1 MPAWLFALLTAA
13 FVLYT
18 DDYVIAGVLPEI
30 ARDLNV
36 SEAHAGQL
44 VTVFSLTVAVVA
56 PIAGVAL
63 ARVPRRHLFTVA
75 FVIFA
80 VANLVAATT
89 TSFGL
94 LVGLRM
100 VAAIAAAAST
110 PAVFAYAAE
119 RAPGSHIGRYVAIV
133 ALGVTGSIAAG
144 VPIGTWI
151 GGHYG
156 WRATFA
162 AMAVAGVAA
171 LVFLLATLPR
181 ERDKADEVPS
191 IREQLRTLTSAPV
204 SLGLLANCA
213 LMTGSMMMLTYM
225 APYLAAVSRA
235 SVDQRALAFS
245 LSGFAGIICIWAGGK
260 ATDRWGPDRALVTG
274 IGIFTG
280 MMAILG
286 ALWFAR
292 PVPFSVLV
300 VVGTIWGGMAF
311 WNSPAIQARLYL
323 LAGPVAAQALALN
336 TSSTYLGVSL
346 GGAIGGL
353 ALGSLGA
360 GLLPAVAAA
369 LGLSAL
375 ALLALAIGASK
386 KTLSGAADCSGT
398 LNPAGTKDGLE

>member
-1 MPAWLFALLTAA
+1 MPAWLFALLAAA

-30 ARDLNV
+30 ARDLDV

-44 VTVFSLTVAVVA
+44 VTVFSLTVAVAA

-63 ARVPRRHLFTVA
+63 ARVSRRYLFTAA
-75 FVIFA
+75 FVVFIA
-80 VANLVAATT
+80 ANLAAASTT
-89 TSFGL
+89 GFGL
-94 LVGLRM
+94 LVALRI
-100 VAAIAAAAST
+100 VAALAAAAST
-110 PAVFAYAAE
+110 PAVFAFAAE
-119 RAPGSHIGRYVAIV
+119 RAPEGHIGRYVAVV

-156 WRATFA
+156 WRATFV
-162 AMAVAGVAA
+162 AVAVSGVLA
-171 LVFLLATLPR
+171 LAFLLATLPR
-181 ERDKADEVPS
+181 EGDKAGEVPG
-191 IREQLRTLTSAPV
+191 IREQLRTLASAPV

-225 APYLAAVSRA
+225 APYLAAVSEA

-245 LSGFAGIICIWAGGK
+245 LSGVAGIVCIWAGGK
-260 ATDRWGPDRALVTG
+260 VTDRWGPDRALVTG

-280 MMAILG
+280 IMAVLG
-286 ALWFAR
+286 LLWFVR
-292 PVPFSVLV
+292 PVPFVVLV

-346 GGAIGGL
+346 GGALGGL

-360 GLLPAVAAA
+360 GVLPAVAAV
-369 LGLSAL
+369 LGISAL

-386 KTLSGAADCSGT
+386 KTPSGAEAM
-398 LNPAGTKDGLE
+398 AEH

>member
-1 MPAWLFALLTAA
+1 MPAWLFALLAAA

-30 ARDLNV
+30 ARDLDV

-44 VTVFSLTVAVVA
+44 VTVFSLTVAVAA
-56 PIAGVAL
+56 PIAGVTL
-63 ARVPRRHLFTVA
+63 ARVSRRYLFTGTFVVFVA
-75 FVIFA
+75 
-80 VANLVAATT
+80 ANLVAATT

-94 LVGLRM
+94 LVALRI
-100 VAAIAAAAST
+100 VAALAAASST
-110 PAVFAYAAE
+110 PAVFAFAAE
-119 RAPGSHIGRYVAIV
+119 HAPGSHIGRYVAVV

-151 GGHYG
+151 GGHYN
-156 WRATFA
+156 WRATFV
-162 AMAVAGVAA
+162 AMAVGGVLA
-171 LVFLLATLPR
+171 LAFLLATLPR
-181 ERDKADEVPS
+181 KGTEAGEVPG
-191 IREQLRTLTSAPV
+191 IREQLRTLAAPPV

-225 APYLAAVSRA
+225 APYLAAVSEA

-245 LSGFAGIICIWAGGK
+245 LSGLAGIVCIWAGGK
-260 ATDRWGPDRALVTG
+260 ATDRWGPDRALVIGISVFTG
-274 IGIFTG
+274 IMVT
-280 MMAILG
+280 LG
-286 ALWFAR
+286 LLWFVR
-292 PVPFSVLV
+292 PVPFSVLL

-346 GGAIGGL
+346 GGALGGL

-360 GLLPAVAAA
+360 GVLPAVAAV
-369 LGLSAL
+369 LGLSAW

-386 KTLSGAADCSGT
+386 KTPSSAET
-398 LNPAGTKDGLE
+398 VVGL

>member
-1 MPAWLFALLTAA
+1 VPAWLFALLAAA

-30 ARDLNV
+30 ARDLDV

-44 VTVFSLTVAVVA
+44 VTVFSLTVAVAA
-56 PIAGVAL
+56 PVAGVAL
-63 ARVPRRHLFTVA
+63 ARVSRRRLFTVA
-75 FVIFA
+75 FLIFVA
-80 VANLVAATT
+80 ANLVAATT
-89 TSFGL
+89 SSFGL
-94 LVGLRM
+94 LMVLRI
-100 VAAIAAAAST
+100 VAALAAAAST
-110 PAVFAYAAE
+110 PAVFAFAAE
-119 RAPGSHIGRYVAIV
+119 RAPEGHIGRYVAVV

-156 WRATFA
+156 WRATFV
-162 AMAVAGVAA
+162 AMAVGGVVA
-171 LVFLLATLPR
+171 LTFLLSTLPR
-181 ERDKADEVPS
+181 EGDKAGEVPS
-191 IREQLRTLTSAPV
+191 VREQLRVLTRAPV

-225 APYLAAVSRA
+225 APYLAAVSEA

-245 LSGFAGIICIWAGGK
+245 LSGFAGIVCIWAGGR
-260 ATDRWGPDRALVTG
+260 ATDQWGPDRALVTG

-280 MMAILG
+280 IMAVLG
-286 ALWFAR
+286 LLWFVR

-311 WNSPAIQARLYL
+311 WNSPAIQTRLHV

-346 GGAIGGL
+346 GGALGGL
-353 ALGSLGA
+353 TLGSLGA
-360 GLLPAVAAA
+360 GLLPAVAAV

-386 KTLSGAADCSGT
+386 KSPSGAEA
-398 LNPAGTKDGLE
+398 

>member
-1 MPAWLFALLTAA
+1 MPAWLFALLAAA

-30 ARDLNV
+30 ARDLDV
-36 SEAHAGQL
+36 TEAHAGQL
-44 VTVFSLTVAVVA
+44 VTVFSLTVALAA

-63 ARVPRRHLFTVA
+63 ARVSRRYLFTAA
-75 FVIFA
+75 FVVFIA
-80 VANLVAATT
+80 ANLVAATT
-89 TSFGL
+89 NSFGL
-94 LVGLRM
+94 LVMLRI
-100 VAAIAAAAST
+100 VAALAAAAST
-110 PAVFAYAAE
+110 PAVFAFAAE
-119 RAPGSHIGRYVAIV
+119 RAPQGHIGRYVAVV

-144 VPIGTWI
+144 VPVGTWL
-151 GGHYG
+151 GGHHG
-156 WRATFA
+156 WRATFV
-162 AMAVAGVAA
+162 AMAVGGIAA
-171 LVFLLATLPR
+171 LVFLLVTLPR
-181 ERDKADEVPS
+181 EGDNTGEVPS
-191 IREQLRTLTSAPV
+191 VCEQLRTLTSAPV

-225 APYLAAVSRA
+225 APYLAEVSEA

-245 LSGFAGIICIWAGGK
+245 LSGFAGILCIWAGGK

-280 MMAILG
+280 IMAVMGL
-286 ALWFAR
+286 LWFVR

-300 VVGTIWGGMAF
+300 VMGTIWGGMAF

-346 GGAIGGL
+346 GGAVGGL
-353 ALGSLGA
+353 TLGSAGA
-360 GLLPAVAAA
+360 GLLPAVAAV

-375 ALLALAIGASK
+375 GLLALAIGASRK
-386 KTLSGAADCSGT
+386 SPTGADA
-398 LNPAGTKDGLE
+398 LAPH